1 MKSNLSISNIIDLDN
16 RTTTPVETI
25 AKAVLG
31 IIKCLRRS
39 IKSPPPYKEYMPDAG
54 KSFNSTVKSKI
65 IIIPKK
71 KEGIDIP
78 NITEKV
84 IILSKKLY

>member
-1 MKSNLSISNIIDLDN
+1 
-16 RTTTPVETI
+16 
-25 AKAVLG
+25 
-31 IIKCLRRS
+31 
-39 IKSPPPYKEYMPDAG
+39 MPDAG

-84 IILSKKLY
+84 IILSN